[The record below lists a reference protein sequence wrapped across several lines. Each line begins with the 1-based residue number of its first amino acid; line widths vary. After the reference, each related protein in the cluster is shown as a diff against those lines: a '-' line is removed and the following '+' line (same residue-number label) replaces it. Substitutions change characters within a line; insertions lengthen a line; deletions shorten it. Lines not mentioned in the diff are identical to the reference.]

1 MIKLSRQARDSR
13 TETLNKEA
21 FCPQAIVEMSDVMS
35 IERVLMARS
44 GTTAGNTQLIINRFK
59 DSLAAKS
66 DGAMKGVKAK
76 GLWGHV
82 RKVHALG
89 TQRYTKSMLSAIVT
103 LGGGEITVPEIRKVG
118 VTDLS
123 DPKVQKVVP
132 DLKCSVEIN
141 PSTGHKTVSLRSSV
155 RLQVRRLG

>member
-1 MIKLSRQARDSR
+1 
-13 TETLNKEA
+13 
-21 FCPQAIVEMSDVMS
+21 
-35 IERVLMARS
+35 
-44 GTTAGNTQLIINRFK
+44 
-59 DSLAAKS
+59 
-66 DGAMKGVKAK
+66 
-76 GLWGHV
+76 
-82 RKVHALG
+82 VHTLG

-103 LGGGEITVPEIRKVG
+103 LGGGEITVSEIRKVG

-155 RLQVRRLG
+155 RLQVRREKTVFWGVFPMFVPSLSWHNEHFYIYMPQNYRFSAAWLG